1 MLLGAPTQDP
11 APRTADP
18 HTAAPVPA
26 AITAGA
32 GGAPEKTGTSAG
44 EPRVEVSS
52 LAVAVAPSD
61 PASRPSVRRRPGV
74 DSYALVAALV
84 VCGVLGLTLG
94 PLAPLL
100 EQATTIVTGR
110 RHDHRDHR

>member
-11 APRTADP
+11 APGTAD
-18 HTAAPVPA
+18 HHAAAPGPVAA

-32 GGAPEKTGTSAG
+32 VGAADRNGTSVAPVPG
-44 EPRVEVSS
+44 GSS
-52 LAVAVAPSD
+52 RAVAVAP
-61 PASRPSVRRRPGV
+61 PALIPARRRRWPEA

-100 EQATTIVTGR
+100 EQATSIVTGTTP
-110 RHDHRDHR
+110 